1 MLADLTPARRRVV
14 LGVGLLAALTVVVL
28 VLAVSHRPTASPPP
42 RAVEPPVVLV
52 PGYGGNTTGLDV
64 LASALEDDGRTTKVV
79 DLGAE
84 SLEDLNLQA
93 GLVDDAVQDAIA
105 ETGATQVDL
114 VSFSAGG
121 IAVRLWAADHGA
133 VARRVVTLSAPNHGT
148 EVSPATTGIGGADCP
163 TACHQLMV
171 GSTLMTSLAEHD
183 AAPAGPDWM
192 SIWTDQ
198 DEVVVPPTSAKLD
211 GALNFS
217 VQSICPDLK
226 VAHLGMT
233 ANPVVVA
240 MVRLELDAASPT
252 KPDPSVCKIR
262 PTS

>member
-1 MLADLTPARRRVV
+1 
-14 LGVGLLAALTVVVL
+14 
-28 VLAVSHRPTASPPP
+28 
-42 RAVEPPVVLV
+42 
-52 PGYGGNTTGLDV
+52 
-64 LASALEDDGRTTKVV
+64 
-79 DLGAE
+79 
-84 SLEDLNLQA
+84 
-93 GLVDDAVQDAIA
+93 
-105 ETGATQVDL
+105 
-114 VSFSAGG
+114 
-121 IAVRLWAADHGA
+121 
-133 VARRVVTLSAPNHGT
+133 
-148 EVSPATTGIGGADCP
+148 
-163 TACHQLMV
+163 
-171 GSTLMTSLAEHD
+171 MTSLAEHD
-183 AAPAGPDWM
+183 AAPAGPDWVSM
-192 SIWTDQ
+192 WTDQ